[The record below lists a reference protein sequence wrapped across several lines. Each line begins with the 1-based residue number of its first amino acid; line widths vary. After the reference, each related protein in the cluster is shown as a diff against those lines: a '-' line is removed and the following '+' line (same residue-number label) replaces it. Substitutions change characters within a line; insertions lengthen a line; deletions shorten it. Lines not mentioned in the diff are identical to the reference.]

1 MYTRRRI
8 ALLAIGLCIFIGCE
22 EKEKFV
28 RKANPDF
35 KGVVQRFEN
44 YGFSMKLYSEYKKV
58 AAQNTAYCFIPENEL
73 DKNFP
78 ENLAVVFW
86 GRDERLYEN
95 YKDIFSKSQNSK
107 NAETL
112 LDLEELGL
120 KGKVIKAYKLDKPDF
135 DLACVIWT
143 KEQKLFNKYNR
154 LRLELFPKNK
164 KQQIT
169 VVMKGDDENMNKL
182 FDMAESIGTFPIEAK
197 SVKKHVHDKTC
208 QHGD

>member
-1 MYTRRRI
+1 MYTRRKI
-8 ALLAIGLCIFIGCE
+8 ALLAIGLCIFIGC
-22 EKEKFV
+22 KENGKFV

-58 AAQNTAYCFIPENEL
+58 ADEDTAFCFIPEKDL
-73 DKNFP
+73 DKNLP

-86 GRDERLYEN
+86 GRDKKS
-95 YKDIFSKSQNSK
+95 YKDYSNIFSKPQDSQ
-107 NAETL
+107 NAETVL
-112 LDLEELGL
+112 NLEELGL
-120 KGKVIKAYKLDKPDF
+120 KGKVIKAYKMDNPDF

-143 KEQKLFNKYNR
+143 KEQKLFNRYNR

-169 VVMKGDDENMNKL
+169 VVMKATDEHMNKL

-197 SVKKHVHDKTC
+197 SVEKHVHDNTC
-208 QHGD
+208 QH

>member
-28 RKANPDF
+28 RKATPDF
-35 KGVVQRFEN
+35 NGVVQRFEN
-44 YGFSMKLYSEYKKV
+44 YGFSIKLYSEYKKV
-58 AAQNTAYCFIPENEL
+58 AAKDTAYCFIPEKDL

-95 YKDIFSKSQNSK
+95 YSSTFSKLQNFQ
-107 NAETL
+107 NAKASIK
-112 LDLEELGL
+112 LEELGL
-120 KGKVIKAYKLDKPDF
+120 KGKVIKAYKMDNPNF

-143 KEQKLFNKYNR
+143 KEQKLFNRYNR

-169 VVMKGDDENMNKL
+169 VVMKGADENMNKL
-182 FDMAESIGTFPIEAK
+182 FDMAESIETFPIKAK
-197 SVKKHVHDKTC
+197 SVEKHVHDNTC